1 MLTVSPQDN
10 EWLLE
15 FAKQTAYANQNMAG
29 NSYKKQFT
37 ELKKQS
43 HECIIYQ
50 TCQAMYLSIINVNVI
65 IGFNKVFKTNIVQY

>member
-1 MLTVSPQDN
+1 MALRVHETNRACQS
-10 EWLLE
+10 EHGRELL
-15 FAKQTAYANQNMAG
+15 Q
-29 NSYKKQFT
+29 KQFT

>member
-1 MLTVSPQDN
+1 MLTVSLQDN

-15 FAKQTAYANQNMAG
+15 FAKQTHHARQSWHG
-29 NSYKKQFT
+29 RELLQKQFT

-50 TCQAMYLSIINVNVI
+50 TCQAMYLSIIN
-65 IGFNKVFKTNIVQY
+65 G

>member
-1 MLTVSPQDN
+1 MLTVSLQDN

-50 TCQAMYLSIINVNVI
+50 TCQVMYLSIINVNVTNWFHQI
-65 IGFNKVFKTNIVQY
+65 IQNQYC